1 MAKVRQGLRKSYF
14 ILQSH
19 MLMHAFCEHFVTGQ
33 AHLMFIRPRLC
44 QGKTRSEKVIF
55 HFKITYS
62 HAFCEHFLTG
72 QD

>member
-33 AHLMFIRPRLC
+33 AHLMFI
-44 QGKTRSEKVIF
+44 QGYVKVKVMSRSKLF
-55 HFKITYS
+55 Q
-62 HAFCEHFLTG
+62 G
-72 QD
+72 QICKRI